1 MSYLSMDKTPGTLM
15 CYFDTN
21 HVTKVSDAANIKERD
36 IAAER
41 GTVKPIP
48 SEQTIHETM

>member
-1 MSYLSMDKTPGTLM
+1 MDKTPGTLM

-48 SEQTIHETM
+48 SEQTIHEIM